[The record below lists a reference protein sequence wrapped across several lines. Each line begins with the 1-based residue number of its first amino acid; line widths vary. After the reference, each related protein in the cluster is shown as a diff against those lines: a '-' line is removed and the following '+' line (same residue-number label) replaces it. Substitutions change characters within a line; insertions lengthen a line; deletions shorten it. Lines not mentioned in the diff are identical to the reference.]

1 MSKKK
6 YSINWE
12 DDLPTS
18 FEVDGVAYESL
29 EEIPNE
35 TDRRK
40 LEAIM
45 DQSFDAEFDKE
56 LFTPQELEEQK
67 QAGMKAEKII
77 LSIFSAVAGIMLL
90 IAAISSFSAISKLS
104 KEESATG
111 RVVDMVMK
119 REYVNQQDRIV
130 DEYYYPVIEY
140 VSADGRGHKVQLT
153 EGSSTP
159 SNEIGDEVTVL
170 YDPDHPLD
178 ARIQSIGSSALMWV
192 LPGITGILGVCFLIA
207 VLVVRKFLFSS
218 EE

>member
-29 EEIPNE
+29 EEVPNE

-40 LEAIM
+40 LEAMI

-77 LSIFSAVAGIMLL
+77 LGIFSAVAGIMLL

-104 KEESATG
+104 KEESAAG

-140 VSADGRGHKVQLT
+140 ASADGRGHKVQLT

-178 ARIQSIGSSALMWV
+178 ARIQSFGSSALMWV